1 MDAAALFDY
10 DPASV
15 KPVGNGRYCDIYRE
29 QLRDGTT
36 VAIKI
41 LRGNRGFSQGLRWQK
56 RMQEVIGIWDA
67 CRHANIA
74 QLLGKVTFQGHP
86 AAVYEWV
93 KYAGIL
99 PYLQAHPMADRNKLS
114 AHICEGVKYLH
125 GNGIIHG
132 NLKGSK
138 VLVSSDGI
146 PQILLCTTCTSL
158 TGGVESDHEQ
168 PFSIRWAAPEL
179 VSEESKNTFASDVYS
194 LGMTILASNH
204 PTRLKTSSINSYLH
218 PQETVTMAVPYHAA
232 GPYIYMVGL
241 IMRGVLPER
250 PWDAIPDTEAGN
262 VLWWT
267 LCACW
272 SKEPEDRPKVAD
284 LCEVMNSLSLPQS
297 TDNVLAH
304 HKSELSMAFTDST
317 CVQDMTAFFIENG
330 LTNYTKELEY
340 GGIKSKL
347 DRPYLATPAAVLY
360 QTDLSIKASDGSTTH
375 TQKVIVKCIAN
386 ESPYKQFKRATREM
400 YYCIAMISPWIENG
414 SVTEYVKKHPN
425 PDYHGLCTQLSS
437 AIDYLHGNGLIHGDI
452 KGDNVLV
459 SNKGII
465 KVTDFGVSIAAQ
477 LRVEFTYTA
486 KYRGT
491 ERWQAP
497 EILRQKT
504 DSTKASDVYALGM
517 TMVEIYSKDRPY
529 GTMDIG
535 LDEKCAIVA
544 GTLRPRRPW
553 RIPLNNRGKA
563 LWALLQQCW
572 AGSPENRPTA
582 DEIYEQGMGV
592 MGEAI

>member
-114 AHICEGVKYLH
+114 AHVCEGVKYLH
-125 GNGIIHG
+125 GNCIIHG

-204 PTRLKTSSINSYLH
+204 PMRLKTSSINSYLH
-218 PQETVTMAVPYHAA
+218 RQETVTMAVPYHAA
-232 GPYIYMVGL
+232 
-241 IMRGVLPER
+241 VLPER

-360 QTDLSIKASDGSTTH
+360 QTDLSIKASD
-375 TQKVIVKCIAN
+375 V
-386 ESPYKQFKRATREM
+386 
-400 YYCIAMISPWIENG
+400 ISPWIENG

-459 SNKGII
+459 SDEGII

-572 AGSPENRPTA
+572 AGGPENRPTA

>member
-1 MDAAALFDY
+1 
-10 DPASV
+10 
-15 KPVGNGRYCDIYRE
+15 
-29 QLRDGTT
+29 
-36 VAIKI
+36 
-41 LRGNRGFSQGLRWQK
+41 
-56 RMQEVIGIWDA
+56 MQEVIGIWDA

-204 PTRLKTSSINSYLH
+204 PMRLKTSSINSYLH
-218 PQETVTMAVPYHAA
+218 RQETVTMAVPYHAA
-232 GPYIYMVGL
+232 
-241 IMRGVLPER
+241 VLPER

-360 QTDLSIKASDGSTTH
+360 QTDLSIKASDVT
-375 TQKVIVKCIAN
+375 
-386 ESPYKQFKRATREM
+386 
-400 YYCIAMISPWIENG
+400 NG
-414 SVTEYVKKHPN
+414 AFRQLTE
-425 PDYHGLCTQLSS
+425 LSM
-437 AIDYLHGNGLIHGDI
+437 L
-452 KGDNVLV
+452 
-459 SNKGII
+459 
-465 KVTDFGVSIAAQ
+465 
-477 LRVEFTYTA
+477 
-486 KYRGT
+486 
-491 ERWQAP
+491 
-497 EILRQKT
+497 
-504 DSTKASDVYALGM
+504 
-517 TMVEIYSKDRPY
+517 
-529 GTMDIG
+529 G
-535 LDEKCAIVA
+535 LD
-544 GTLRPRRPW
+544 GF
-553 RIPLNNRGKA
+553 
-563 LWALLQQCW
+563 
-572 AGSPENRPTA
+572 
-582 DEIYEQGMGV
+582 GMGV
-592 MGEAI
+592 VLHVTEMSRKVTAMKLELCFDDVREDDEYGELERLFEGLGNALCLRELYISLPFRSEDGGRPADASDSMERMGPHPSLEHIHISGIRINKESRRLCHSIRNLASIWPNVRTLSMPSQHASIRDLEAFATLPCLRHLTVNLNLKRPVLPEKPDFERAPLETLTSSGPVRLSARYKDLLLSASALSLLWPSLQRVTWSDEDPARTQMAGFFNSEVLRFSREFLCENAQGDAKLSVTKGPRELKTLFKLVIEDVEAADSDSDTDTDTEGYGLE